1 MKPLPYIPPDLK
13 ELPELDLY
21 MDQLME
27 FLSKKTRLLQVEG
40 EKPILTKAM
49 VNNYVKF
56 GILDKPHKKKYGVEH
71 IMQLLMICH
80 WKSVLTMEDIV
91 LLMEQGKKE
100 EDLTRLYQRY
110 RALCLNQSEEVD
122 ALPKENHEWEGIVH
136 HVVRSDWHQRQA
148 KKALKGWSEPL
159 PKKE

>member
-1 MKPLPYIPPDLK
+1 MNALPYIPPDPK

-21 MDQLME
+21 MDQLIE
-27 FLSKKTRLLQVEG
+27 FLSKKTSLLQVEQ

-56 GILDKPHKKKYGVEH
+56 GILDKPHKKKYAADQ
-71 IMQLLMICH
+71 IMQILMICH
-80 WKSVLTMEDIV
+80 WKSVLSMEEIA

-100 EDLTRLYQRY
+100 EDLPRLYQRY
-110 RALCLNQSEEVD
+110 RSLCQHQRDGIETLSDE
-122 ALPKENHEWEGIVH
+122 HSHWEDIVR

-148 KKALKGWSEPL
+148 KKTLKEESLTE
-159 PKKE
+159 